1 MPFGRTAML
10 KTFEISFALRINY
23 RVNAI
28 IYAIKQIPLV
38 GRLIPT
44 SAYSSGGLKILAS
57 VLSVIWEIIAAFVGK
72 LLYFLTMIAG
82 AAALLGFSDEPDP
95 AIFFHV
101 LVCLSIIGAFMNNPI
116 FEASNDKHYA
126 LISLGMDAKEYTV
139 TNYFYTLIK
148 TALGFLIFTPLFGAL
163 MSAPTYICLLVPLY
177 VVGVKMTYSAL
188 ALLIYEKR
196 GKTYNTALFAIIP
209 LLAAAYVL
217 PLLGIRLPIGASV
230 IVMLVGILLGL
241 ISVRKVI
248 TFPHYRPMCRER
260 LLEVSLAEK
269 SVEQVQVDEKRKS
282 ITADKDITSK
292 KRGFEYM
299 SELFIK
305 RHRKILWS
313 AVTKISIV
321 ILALTALLGV
331 CLCIIPELRE
341 DVNWLIIH
349 CFHIIPFAMYII
361 NRGTGFT
368 QALFFNCDHSLLTYG
383 FFKKPKNILH
393 LFAIRLREIVK
404 INLLPSALLG
414 ISLDLLLFLSGGCE
428 QMLTYL
434 LLFVTVNAFSIFFS
448 VHYLTIYYLFQP
460 YNAATE
466 VKSGTYQLISGLT
479 YGVCYILM
487 ELEITSLWFGV
498 MSVAF
503 CVLYCIIA
511 CVLVYRL
518 APKKF
523 RIRN

>member
-1 MPFGRTAML
+1 ML
-10 KTFEISFALRINY
+10 KTFEISFALRITY
-23 RVNAI
+23 RVNAV

-38 GRLIPT
+38 GRLVPA
-44 SAYSSGGLKILAS
+44 SAYSSGGLKIFAGFLA
-57 VLSVIWEIIAAFVGK
+57 VIWEIITAFVGK
-72 LLYFLTMIAG
+72 LLYFLIMIAG
-82 AAALLGFSDEPDP
+82 AAALLGFSDKPDP
-95 AIFFHV
+95 ATFFHI

-116 FEASNDKHYA
+116 FEASKDKHYA

-148 TALGFLIFTPLFGAL
+148 TAIGFLIFSPLFGVF

-177 VVGVKMTYSAL
+177 VVGVKMTYSAY
-188 ALLIYEKR
+188 ALWIYEKR
-196 GKTYNTALFAIIP
+196 GKKSNAELFAIIP

-217 PLLGIRLPIGASV
+217 PLFGICLPIGASV

-241 ISVRKVI
+241 LSVRKII
-248 TFPHYRPMCRER
+248 TFAHYRPMCREH
-260 LLEVSLAEK
+260 LLETSLNEK
-269 SVEQVQVDEKRKS
+269 SAEQVQVDEKRKS
-282 ITADKDITSK
+282 IAADKNITSQ
-292 KRGFEYM
+292 KRGFEFM
-299 SELFIK
+299 SELFVK

-313 AVTKISIV
+313 AVTKISVV
-321 ILALTALLGV
+321 ILALTVL
-331 CLCIIPELRE
+331 LCIGLCVIPNIRE
-341 DVNWLIIH
+341 DINWLIMHSFPIM
-349 CFHIIPFAMYII
+349 PFAMYIL

-383 FFKKPKNILH
+383 FFKKPKNVLH

-414 ISLDLLLFLSGGCE
+414 ISLDILLYLSGGCVKW
-428 QMLTYL
+428 LTYL

-466 VKSGTYQLISGLT
+466 VKSATYQLISGVT

-503 CVLYCIIA
+503 CVICCIVA
-511 CVLVYRL
+511 CVLVYKL
-518 APKKF
+518 APKRF